1 MSKHAT
7 TKQIIDA
14 YSALTDNQIA
24 MLRRAAKIHMRGTKF
39 SEPFDLVHEVLDR
52 LIEGVRHWPM
62 RIDFCFFMDEAMRS
76 IAYAERRRLE
86 NKLDAG
92 ADIDDL
98 YATGKVIGVY
108 TESVEIQIIAAEPGR
123 IVNEA
128 AREAKE
134 AMPSDHLAHL
144 VIDTL
149 LAGSE
154 PREACEDLGIDMN
167 AYRAA
172 RKRCLAMIK
181 RMIGDRLG

>member
-1 MSKHAT
+1 MSHHAT
-7 TKQIIDA
+7 PQEIIHA
-14 YSALTDNQIA
+14 YSTLSENQIA
-24 MLRRAAKIHMRGTKF
+24 MLRRAAKKHMRGTKF

-62 RIDFCFFMDEAMRS
+62 RIDFCFFMDASMRS
-76 IAYAERRRLE
+76 VAYAERRRLE

-108 TESVEIQIIAAEPGR
+108 AESVEIQFIAAEPGR
-123 IVNEA
+123 IVKEA

-134 AMPSDHLAHL
+134 AMPDDHLAHL
-144 VIDTL
+144 VIDSL

-154 PREACEDLGIDMN
+154 PREACEELSIDMN

-181 RMIGDRLG
+181 QMIGDRLG